1 LRSAS
6 LLFIAVIACAHVQG
20 EPSARLETVR
30 VGEAVF
36 ELRYEAEDA
45 QAAKQV
51 REALHRAVPAAERWG
66 QLSGPVLVT
75 IHPTHQA
82 LEAAAQRRG
91 YPWLRAWT
99 RYGSVDLQSPRTWSR
114 GMATDAEMA
123 ELLSHEITHC
133 VMYRSTASESTWQ
146 NVLIPLWFREGMAT
160 VTAGERKRVGPPEIR
175 RFYQD
180 AATTSPTAG
189 DPLSRPESLYR
200 SHSELVYGTA
210 HSAFQFLL
218 DRYGEDRIRRLLSGM
233 AEGSVFGDAFQGS
246 LGISVEDFER
256 EFRHYVLW
264 RGGLALQARG
274 S

>member
-1 LRSAS
+1 
-6 LLFIAVIACAHVQG
+6 VQS
-20 EPSARLETVR
+20 EPSARLESVR

-36 ELRYEAEDA
+36 ELHYEAEDA
-45 QAAKQV
+45 QAANQV
-51 REALHRAVPAAERWG
+51 REALRRAVPAAERWG
-66 QLSGPVLVT
+66 RLSGLIVVT
-75 IHPTHQA
+75 IHPTHGS
-82 LEAAAQRRG
+82 LENAAHRQG
-91 YPWLRAWT
+91 YAWLRAWT

-123 ELLSHEITHC
+123 QLLAHEITHC
-133 VMYRSTASESTWQ
+133 VMYRSAASASTWQ
-146 NVLIPLWFREGMAT
+146 GIRIPLWFREGMAT

-180 AATTSPTAG
+180 ATTTSPPAG
-189 DPLSRPESLYR
+189 DPLSQPEPLYR

-264 RGGLALQARG
+264 RGALALEAHG